1 MDKKNFII
9 ILIGAVVIFFLL
21 FNSNLFNTNYDGQVF
36 SFNYPNNWEIN
47 DSYTDS
53 NTTVILLV
61 PNNGS
66 NAVEIN
72 LIGPKSN
79 PNNNTNL
86 GNYITSNIVDVYN
99 QVYPNDNGGNLI
111 PDPDYMLVSNKSVN
125 INGLN
130 GSDMVFKVAEYGEL
144 GDPHE
149 FIEEVIL
156 QKGEYFY
163 EARLDYSPN
172 ATTQY
177 AHNDFMKIVNSLQ
190 IN

>member
-1 MDKKNFII
+1 MDKKNFTVII
-9 ILIGAVVIFFLL
+9 IGAVIISFLL
-21 FNSNLFNTNYDGQVF
+21 LNSNTFNPQYDGQVF
-36 SFNYPNNWEIN
+36 SFDYPNNWEIN
-47 DSYTDS
+47 DSYIYS
-53 NTTVILLV
+53 NATVILLT
-61 PNNGS
+61 PSNGS

-79 PNNNTNL
+79 PDNNTNL
-86 GNYITSNIVDVYN
+86 NNYITSNIVNVYS

-111 PDPDYMLVSNKSVN
+111 PDPKYELVSNKSVN

-156 QKGEYFY
+156 QKGDYFY

-172 ATTQY
+172 TTTQY